1 MFFWKI
7 DLTNS
12 LNTTIGLGYWEGIL
26 LVFVGISVF
35 LMSIKMMS
43 TSIRNVGSEKFKKI
57 LLSFSKRPI
66 IGIFAGFAFTSMI
79 QSSDGAVALIM
90 GLLAAKFIDLKG
102 AIAFVIGANVGTAT
116 TSIIVALEQYFKISN
131 YLLMLCVI
139 GGFIFLFFKKEKWT
153 KIGFLIFSIG
163 MIFLGL
169 KILGSAVKVLIQSP
183 VFSDFIKKFG
193 QDSASSN
200 WISFFFSI
208 ALTALFQSS
217 SATIAIYQAI
227 ISQGENILSL
237 SSGIALV
244 LGANIGTTI
253 TAIIIAFVSG
263 DKNSKRIAISW
274 LFSNF
279 SIALIAMSLVGVAF
293 APFVRLIVPGEN
305 EIAAWQLSI
314 AHLLFNIFLAVVFFF
329 FIKQLVWLCFVLI
342 KKSEDEKTEGMLL
355 PKTLVNVSVEFA
367 LLSAKKST
375 MILTKSVISLIEKF
389 KQYINQK
396 GPKSISIERDLEVI
410 REYKK
415 ELYKYSVLVSKTNL
429 NEKESKINLKL
440 ILAHRSLEK
449 ISKLLREVL
458 EDYNKTKSQ
467 FKKINEEFYKEW
479 KEQIIKIL
487 DINIQILNDGILQ
500 LENPEISKLSENRK
514 IVRKTDSMIN
524 KYSHNFHADL
534 QQLDL
539 DKKDYILDIEILN
552 ILKNLERISHH
563 GLRLLEV

>member
-169 KILGSAVKVLIQSP
+169 KILGSAVKVLVQSP

-449 ISKLLREVL
+449 ISQLLREVL

-467 FKKINEEFYKEW
+467 FKKINEEFYKKW

>member
-79 QSSDGAVALIM
+79 QSSDGAVTLIM

-169 KILGSAVKVLIQSP
+169 KILGSAVKVLVQSP

-449 ISKLLREVL
+449 ISQLLREVL

-467 FKKINEEFYKEW
+467 FKKINEEFYKKW